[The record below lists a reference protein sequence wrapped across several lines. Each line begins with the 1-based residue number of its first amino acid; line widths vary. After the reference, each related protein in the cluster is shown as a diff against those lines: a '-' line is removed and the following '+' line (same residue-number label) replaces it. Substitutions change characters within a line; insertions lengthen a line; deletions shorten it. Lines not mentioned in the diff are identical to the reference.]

1 MALEAKWDSD
11 VVLLGTGVAPLLA
24 AARFLSE
31 GHRVLILNPDRD
43 FFREGS
49 ELPLDPLLTSTGA
62 LSAARLQRSL
72 PERVTDVIRPFFPG
86 AIETWLGN
94 EGAGFRDQAAPHVR
108 ARSRFWIDSD
118 TFSLRERSLD
128 WPRLEELYVEAS
140 DAGLHPQLLS
150 QLTAIRR
157 FPGVNR
163 SKREFEESFRG
174 LWVPRVCD
182 VDVVRYQ
189 YGLLEYVRE
198 RIGDLR
204 MVTSASQVEWIPEGV
219 RFFDQGQYQTARIS
233 KGAICFWTPRMTRWI
248 RGIGKKLEATLPQP
262 AGVRVWEDWT
272 LVSRDALDPT
282 VVGVFEDMTVFASY
296 EGLPPVQAAGAA
308 DTGVHSLRV
317 LRPGPVTALEGG
329 LSHGVGTVS
338 GVGGAGGGAES
349 AAGGQE
355 SFRALERLCG
365 QMLRWSDFS
374 VRSFQA
380 RVLLEWDYRK
390 LAQPMFQMGGE
401 LSKWHVMGGADG
413 PLFEVAHQVRKAC
426 TVFEDQNL

>member
-1 MALEAKWDSD
+1 MGLEPKWDSD
-11 VVLLGTGVAPLLA
+11 IVLLGTGVAPLLA

-31 GHRVLILNPDRD
+31 GYKVLILNPDGD
-43 FFREGS
+43 FFRERS
-49 ELPLDPLLTSTGA
+49 ELPLDPLLTSTGEISA
-62 LSAARLQRSL
+62 TRLSRSL
-72 PERVTDVIRPFFPG
+72 PERVTEVIRPFFPG

-94 EGAGFRDQAAPHVR
+94 ETSTGASGGTTGFKDPMAPHVR

-118 TFSLRERSLD
+118 TFSLRERNLD

-140 DAGLHPQLLS
+140 DAGLHPQIL
-150 QLTAIRR
+150 QELTAIRR

-163 SKREFEESFRG
+163 SSREFESSYHG
-174 LWVPRVCD
+174 LWVPRICD

-198 RIGDLR
+198 RIGGSR

-233 KGAICFWTPRMTRWI
+233 KGAICFWTPRLTRWI
-248 RGIGKKLEATLPQP
+248 HGIAKKLEATIPQP
-262 AGVRVWEDWT
+262 GGVRVWEDWT
-272 LVSRDALDPT
+272 LVSRDALDPS

-296 EGLPPVQAAGAA
+296 EGAPKDPN
-308 DTGVHSLRV
+308 GVHALRV
-317 LRPGPVTALEGG
+317 LRPGAVVGLEQAMRIGPEQTAGG
-329 LSHGVGTVS
+329 L
-338 GVGGAGGGAES
+338 
-349 AAGGQE
+349 E

-365 QMLRWSDFS
+365 QMLRWSAFS
-374 VRSFQA
+374 VRSFEA

-390 LAQPMFQMGGE
+390 LAQPMFRLGGE
-401 LSKWHVMGGADG
+401 LSKWNVMGGADG

-426 TVFEDQNL
+426 NVFEETLS